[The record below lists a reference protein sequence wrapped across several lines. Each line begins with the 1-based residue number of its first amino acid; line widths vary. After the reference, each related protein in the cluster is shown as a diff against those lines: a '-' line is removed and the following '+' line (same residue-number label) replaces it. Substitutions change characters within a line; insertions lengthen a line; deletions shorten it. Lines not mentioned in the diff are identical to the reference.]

1 MMFLPVILDQAQD
14 SGTGITCSDGMTKC
28 WRSLDLRVVLSSLN
42 SIASKSLFS
51 TNKADRT
58 VTSFKA
64 APLMDTSKTTLIG
77 GSSWSVCMSMKE
89 VAGMAL
95 RKNVPLNESKIN
107 IKYVQFKS
115 DNIALIQLFWERP
128 KVVISIQQIIKSIH
142 NLI

>member
-1 MMFLPVILDQAQD
+1 M
-14 SGTGITCSDGMTKC
+14 
-28 WRSLDLRVVLSSLN
+28 SSLN

-107 IKYVQFKS
+107 INYVQFKL
-115 DNIALIQLFWERP
+115 DNIYYYSTNSIILGKCKERQ
-128 KVVISIQQIIKSIH
+128 KVVISI
-142 NLI
+142 